1 MYRVHDIYSKEIG
14 EAYLEYCHFFNRIN
28 EIMEEDKK
36 YVCHKRRVHVEN

>member
-28 EIMEEDKK
+28 EIMEEDKNMSATK
-36 YVCHKRRVHVEN
+36 EEFM